1 MTDLEKYEAPAGGL
15 VAWAEEAKAAH
26 ALATSLAKTSF
37 AGGYKGKPEDATA
50 AIMKGAE
57 IGLTPL
63 AALGSIHLIQ
73 GTPALS
79 ANALRAV
86 VQAQGH
92 EVWIESSSEK
102 KAVAKA
108 RRKGS
113 DVIHTSTWTIDRA
126 TALGL
131 TGKQNWRQQAEA
143 MLIARATSEVCR
155 LVASDAI
162 LGIAHSVEELTDGG
176 DEPAP
181 TRRRTVA
188 APNRANVLELAARGV
203 EIAGELPGHEQ
214 VIQHAV
220 EQVRA
225 DRERD
230 EPAEPEL
237 LTKAQSAKLHA
248 LYRDIGWT
256 DRDDKLRAARAITGR
271 TELTTSAQLTKAEA
285 SELIDELD
293 KVAATDDPA
302 AALTDLLEAIK

>member
-26 ALATSLAKTSF
+26 ALATSLVKTSF

-203 EIAGELPGHEQ
+203 ETAGELPGH
-214 VIQHAV
+214 
-220 EQVRA
+220 
-225 DRERD
+225 
-230 EPAEPEL
+230 EPEL

-271 TELTTSAQLTKAEA
+271 TDLTTSAQLTKTEA